1 MMRQISGE
9 RKGLGCGSQNWDKL
23 AGQPRY
29 AEKLRSRPGG
39 SLTLNTASKDPA
51 ALWQAPRARSPT
63 SSGSDVSH
71 DSNTDVSDQPSG
83 VVQFGRIQRSIA
95 LDRTLPRDVKVVYS
109 VLSVYA
115 NKQRICWPSRETI
128 ALDASISVS
137 AVSRALR
144 HAAKVGI
151 LTVIHTQTSNRYQL
165 HDMEVGGYIP
175 GEIDP
180 AGHADLP
187 GESGRPSGQV
197 TQTHKQDHTT
207 RPAIQTISTSS
218 DAVTAN
224 PQRTSSS
231 GNMKIMISDDYWT
244 TDKGH
249 MMQTLAAALIRTLEH
264 AKLELRPEGRDR
276 IRELLKRHAAEG
288 NHRQM
293 LGYVQHWVSREDQ
306 WSWFAY
312 LPESRAA

>member
-1 MMRQISGE
+1 MSNDSKTCPPE
-9 RKGLGCGSQNWDKL
+9 
-23 AGQPRY
+23 QP
-29 AEKLRSRPGG
+29 
-39 SLTLNTASKDPA
+39 
-51 ALWQAPRARSPT
+51 
-63 SSGSDVSH
+63 
-71 DSNTDVSDQPSG
+71 PS
-83 VVQFGRIQRSIA
+83 VVQHGRIQRTIA
-95 LDRTLPRDVKVVYS
+95 LDRTLPRDVKAVYS
-109 VLSVYA
+109 VLAVYA
-115 NKQRICWPSRETI
+115 NAQRICWPSRETI
-128 ALDASISVS
+128 ALDASMSVS
-137 AVSRALR
+137 AVGRALK

-151 LTVIHTQTSNRYQL
+151 LTIMHTQTSNRYQL
-165 HDMEVGGYIP
+165 HDMNVGGYIP
-175 GEIDP
+175 GEAP
-180 AGHADLP
+180 AGHTDLP
-187 GESGRPSGQV
+187 AGSDGPSGQV
-197 TQTHKQDHTT
+197 TQTHKQDQTT
-207 RPAIQTISTSS
+207 KPAIQTISTSS

-264 AKLELRPEGRDR
+264 AKLELRPEGRGR